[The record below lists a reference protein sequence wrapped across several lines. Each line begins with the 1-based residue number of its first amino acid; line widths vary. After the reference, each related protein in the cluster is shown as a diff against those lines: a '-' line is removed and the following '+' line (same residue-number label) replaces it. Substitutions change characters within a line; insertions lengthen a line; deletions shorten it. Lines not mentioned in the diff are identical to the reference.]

1 MAEFKHRHP
10 VLLTA
15 LAAVILLATT
25 SPLWGARI
33 GRHIAWL
40 SVERVEV
47 TGTRLL
53 APEEVIAVAGIEP
66 GQPLL
71 QEPDLWIDALRQH
84 PVIADVSVT
93 RWPPRTLRIH
103 VIEKLPVA
111 LVSDGTLRLATA
123 SGEILPVDP
132 HAAPLDLPIV
142 HGSFQDSASAAAAH
156 ATLAETDRL
165 TVLAPALMRQVSEIR
180 AEPGEDSVLRLSHA
194 AAEILVPAGAPLLRL
209 EELKIVLADL
219 ERRFPASDAE
229 DTRRH
234 RHHVDLRFDDQVVVR
249 PSNPDERS

>member
-1 MAEFKHRHP
+1 MAELRHRHP

-15 LAAVILLATT
+15 IAAVILLATT
-25 SPLWGARI
+25 SPLWGSYV
-33 GRHIAWL
+33 GRRIAWL

-53 APEEVIAVAGIEP
+53 TPEEVIATAGIEP

-71 QEPDLWIDALRQH
+71 QEPTLWEDALREH

-111 LVSDGTLRLATA
+111 LVNDGTLRLATA
-123 SGEILPVDP
+123 NGEILPVEP
-132 HAAPLDLPIV
+132 HLVPMDLPIV
-142 HGSFQDSASAAAAH
+142 HGGFEDSTSAAAIR

-165 TVLAPALMRQVSEIR
+165 TMLAPSLMREVSEIR
-180 AEPGEDSVLRLSHA
+180 AEGTDIMVFRLSHSA
-194 AAEILVPAGAPLLRL
+194 GEILVPAGAPIVRL
-209 EELKIVLADL
+209 EELKVVLADI
-219 ERRFPASDAE
+219 ERRFPVDADE
-229 DTRRH
+229 KKRRP

-249 PSNPDERS
+249 PSKPGERS